1 MNGTARRSNA
11 VLLAPLYLLAC
22 VAPAL
27 TPSTAYADELDW
39 ERVAAV
45 RVIEVVT
52 TDEDGDD
59 RETKVWF
66 VLIDG
71 VPYLRTN
78 DSRWLENIR
87 RDPGVVIRIDEIEYV
102 HLAHE
107 VTTPELIEQ
116 VDAATRAK
124 YGWQEA
130 TIHVF
135 RIGEPEILRL
145 SRPD

>member
-22 VAPAL
+22 VALA
-27 TPSTAYADELDW
+27 STATTAHADELDW
-39 ERVAAV
+39 ERVADV

-87 RDPGVVIRIDEIEYV
+87 RDPGVMIRIDGNEYV

-116 VDAATRAK
+116 VDTATRAK

-130 TIHVF
+130 VSHVF
-135 RIGEPEILRL
+135 RIGDPEILRL
-145 SRPD
+145 SRPN